1 VEHNP
6 DSGILPR
13 MDGATTPPPGH
24 DAATVLEDAG
34 ATAWTSAGMTD
45 LHGDI
50 SRMFAHPSE
59 AGHLLL
65 AASVGSIVAVD
76 WDNGTQ
82 VDASDT
88 VMTDDDEWQGGGFTS
103 DGAEHVLATKN
114 GGLVLLTRPAGGQ
127 WQWTTLQGS
136 FYGITVGA
144 GAGGKPLVYAPEGVT
159 DYSSVTAPVF
169 DSAPGGGL
177 TPPEMISWAWQVPSG
192 QVLVQ
197 ATWPASSTPTV
208 EACALGQPLSC
219 PGSSIGSLPSQ
230 ALVSQARAP
239 LTVAH
244 FALPTFVIAAS
255 AESLSY
261 STDGGQTFD
270 TLALPAMAGTIV
282 DATFAPTGALRVVI
296 LTEDSQSVNHL
307 YSMHFTSGSPSG
319 TWEELGGTPANMY
332 AVAIDVAGTLF
343 VAGVTELLSTTAF

>member
-1 VEHNP
+1 MEHNP

-177 TPPEMISWAWQVPSG
+177 TPPEMISWAYRPVRSSCRRRGPRARPLRSKLARLG
-192 QVLVQ
+192 NLCRVQ
-197 ATWPASSTPTV
+197 GPAS
-208 EACALGQPLSC
+208 EACLLR
-219 PGSSIGSLPSQ
+219 PSYRRQ
-230 ALVSQARAP
+230 GL
-239 LTVAH
+239 H
-244 FALPTFVIAAS
+244 
-255 AESLSY
+255 
-261 STDGGQTFD
+261 
-270 TLALPAMAGTIV
+270 
-282 DATFAPTGALRVVI
+282 
-296 LTEDSQSVNHL
+296 
-307 YSMHFTSGSPSG
+307 
-319 TWEELGGTPANMY
+319 
-332 AVAIDVAGTLF
+332 
-343 VAGVTELLSTTAF
+343 